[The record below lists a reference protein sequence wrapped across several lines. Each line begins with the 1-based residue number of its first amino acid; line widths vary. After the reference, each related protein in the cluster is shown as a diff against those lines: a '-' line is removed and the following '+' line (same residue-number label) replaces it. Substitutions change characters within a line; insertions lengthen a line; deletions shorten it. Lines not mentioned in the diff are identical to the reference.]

1 VLKSFQ
7 SSSRRFVVSWQKQ
20 TDSPVF
26 NPHQEDLL
34 YHDRSRQTFQYS
46 ILIKKICCIMT
57 EADRQSSIQSS
68 SRRFV
73 VSWQK
78 QTDSPVFNLHQE
90 DFLYHDRSRQTFQ
103 YSKYIN
109 SSTYVSLKAHF
120 MMLDHIKYCTSMIF
134 VFPHFFHRI
143 KSAPIP
149 MYFFCSDSYILDYS
163 FCAWN
168 VKFKCTELCFIFRK

>member
-1 VLKSFQ
+1 MCVKKL
-7 SSSRRFVVSWQKQ
+7 
-20 TDSPVF
+20 
-26 NPHQEDLL
+26 
-34 YHDRSRQTFQYS
+34 S
-46 ILIKKICCIMT
+46 IFIKKICCIMT

-168 VKFKCTELCFIFRK
+168 VKFKCTELCFIFR